1 MASVLSSS
9 VDDDDDDDD
18 DDVAGIVDV
27 VTRFLSASRRRPL
40 DIVTHPSKGGDYGLA
55 ERVECGNGVSKY
67 VICIYEFKMG
77 TSLMK
82 NCA

>member
-27 VTRFLSASRRRPL
+27 VTRFLSASRSRPL
-40 DIVTHPSKGGDYGLA
+40 DIGASKQRG
-55 ERVECGNGVSKY
+55 
-67 VICIYEFKMG
+67 
-77 TSLMK
+77 
-82 NCA
+82 

>member
-40 DIVTHPSKGGDYGLA
+40 DIVTSKQKGATMVWRRGSNVAMAYQ
-55 ERVECGNGVSKY
+55 N
-67 VICIYEFKMG
+67 M
-77 TSLMK
+77 
-82 NCA
+82 

>member
-27 VTRFLSASRRRPL
+27 VTRFLSASRSRPL
-40 DIVTHPSKGGDYGLA
+40 DIGASKQRGRLLVGGEG
-55 ERVECGNGVSKY
+55 R
-67 VICIYEFKMG
+67 MWQWR
-77 TSLMK
+77 MK
-82 NCA
+82 